1 MIGSRSRGSTVAI
14 TAVVVSA
21 LAALSTTAVA
31 AFTGNLGSRSRG
43 EAPNGQCSAPP
54 LAGAVVDVHVMNMG
68 GPMMSGNPMMGGAMR
83 ITTDRSQVP
92 AGTVSFRV
100 ANVGSLVHELVILP
114 AHDGTA
120 VGQRPIG
127 SDGRIDESGS
137 LGEASTSCGSDGGD
151 GIEPGSISWT
161 TLQLPAGD
169 YELICNLPG
178 HYAAGMYTTLQV
190 TPT

>member
-1 MIGSRSRGSTVAI
+1 MTGSRPAGSTIAI
-14 TAVVVSA
+14 AAVVVIT

-43 EAPNGQCSAPP
+43 EAPNGQCSVPS
-54 LAGAVVDVHVMNMG
+54 LAGAVVDVQLMNMG
-68 GPMMSGNPMMGGAMR
+68 GPMMGGNPMMGGTMR

-114 AHDGTA
+114 LHDRAT
-120 VGQRPIG
+120 VGQRAIG
-127 SDGRIDESGS
+127 SDGRVEETGS
-137 LGEASTSCGSDGGD
+137 LGEVSSSCGSGAGD
-151 GIEPGSISWT
+151 GIDPGSIGWT

-178 HYAAGMYTTLQV
+178 HYAAGMYTTLRV
-190 TPT
+190 T